1 MTMKEERIR
10 ISFFVQAKR
19 ADKNGMVPISGLA
32 HHAIALG
39 QVQSFLSKP
48 SLVLTAIQHIS

>member
-1 MTMKEERIR
+1 MKEERIR